1 MLSVFVPVQLIEVVE
16 VVEVVDVVVV
26 VDVEDVL
33 LMLVVIRVVV
43 VVTAAAMK
51 FAVITALELSES
63 TVLCVAVFDS
73 VEGPDTD
80 HDWNL

>member
-16 VVEVVDVVVV
+16 VVEVDV
-26 VDVEDVL
+26 VDVEDVEDV

-51 FAVITALELSES
+51 FAVITALELSER
-63 TVLCVAVFDS
+63 TVLCVDVLDS

>member
-1 MLSVFVPVQLIEVVE
+1 MDVVE
-16 VVEVVDVVVV
+16 
-26 VDVEDVL
+26 VEDVL
-33 LMLVVIRVVV
+33 TLVVIRVVV
-43 VVTAAAMK
+43 VVAAVATK

-63 TVLCVAVFDS
+63 TVPCVDVLDS